1 MISSLRTGI
10 ALITVLMTLLLLS
23 LPVSASR
30 SAASR
35 DARAVDDPG
44 LAAAGV
50 ASKEGR
56 YLMVLFRQDDKPSE
70 LAEAFNKARGA
81 LADTAKAIVVN
92 TLNPAESGLVKKYNL
107 YGAPMPLAVIIAP
120 NGAVTG
126 TFKKP
131 FTVDQARQRFMG
143 PVAQA
148 CILAFQQRKIV
159 FLCVQ
164 GETTKNNGEA
174 MAGVNQFKK
183 DPKLGSTAEV
193 VIVDPGDPEEKPLL
207 RRLGVTLNPVVA
219 ETILLAPPG
228 KMLGKWSGA
237 TSKDVFTKRLIA
249 EASAKKTCRIPNCGD
264 PNCETK
270 RPEAKKGGK

>member
-10 ALITVLMTLLLLS
+10 ALITLLMTLLLLS

-56 YLMVLFRQDDKPSE
+56 YLMVLFRQDDNPSE
-70 LAEAFNKARGA
+70 LSAAFNKASGA
-81 LADTAKAIVVN
+81 LADKVKSIVVN
-92 TLNPAESGLVKKYNL
+92 TLNPAESGLVKKYKL

-131 FTVDQARQRFMG
+131 FTVAQARQRFMS

-164 GETTKNNGEA
+164 GETTQNNGEA

-183 DPKLGSTAEV
+183 DPKLGSIAEV
-193 VIVDPGDPEEKPLL
+193 VMVDPGDSKEKALL
-207 RRLGVTLNPVVA
+207 RQLGVTLNPVIA

-237 TSKDVFTKRLIA
+237 TSKDTFTKRLMA
-249 EASAKKTCRIPNCGD
+249 EASAKKTCRIPDCGD

-270 RPEAKKGGK
+270 GPEAKKGGK